1 MRNPEIDDVNSN
13 VLYEMHKFIENL
25 EKKTLGLAVTKQEN
39 TVLREFLVFM
49 EKNVSQKSG
58 NLNKSI

>member
-25 EKKTLGLAVTKQEN
+25 EKKTLGLAVTKQEK

-49 EKNVSQKSG
+49 EQKR
-58 NLNKSI
+58 